1 MDRKNAQKFTILTD
15 LGNLVKEKMK
25 KLKLKFFPRST
36 KIINKFDKVLDE
48 LYLQQF
54 KSDLYGSIYGL
65 DG

>member
-1 MDRKNAQKFTILTD
+1 
-15 LGNLVKEKMK
+15 MK